1 MPTPAGSY
9 SPDFA
14 IFFSVGELN
23 VLLEIKGDVYYS
35 SEDADATIK
44 ANAAR
49 EWCRAQS
56 LASDK
61 PWQYWFLLD
70 SDADY
75 CQTFDDIREN
85 ADISGLD

>member
-49 EWCRAQS
+49 EWYRAQS